1 MTTTST
7 STVLRGGRIVTPD
20 GVLEQGWLTVRDGLI
35 EQIGS
40 QQPGTNGTG
49 PGVEPGTYVVDLEGQ
64 WVLPGFV
71 DIHCHG
77 GGGASYTETSAARLA
92 TAAAAHRR
100 HGTTTTMASLVSG
113 PIPTLVNQIAGLVE
127 LVQDG
132 EFAGIHLEGPFISAA
147 RCGAHDPAVLRA
159 PDRDSVNALLAAGK
173 GAIRMVTLAPELDGG
188 VEAVRRFVD
197 AGVIVAIGH
206 TDATL
211 AQVLPA
217 VDAGATVA
225 THLFNGMRPL
235 HHREP
240 GPIGALLD
248 DDRVTIELICDL
260 VHLHPTVVRI
270 AARHAGP
277 NRTVLV
283 TDAMAAAGVGDGVY
297 QVGALRVTVRDGV
310 PTLDGGG
317 ALAASTLTLD
327 AAVRNFVHTCGMS
340 VVEAAEA
347 VASRPAQLLGRKD
360 EIGTLAP
367 GAVADLVVLDEGLH
381 TSQVMHNGVW
391 VE

>member
-1 MTTTST
+1 VTTTST
-7 STVLRGGRIVTPD
+7 PTLLHGGRIVTGT
-20 GVLEQGWLTVRDGLI
+20 GVLDNGWLTVRDGLI
-35 EQIGS
+35 EQV
-40 QQPGTNGTG
+40 GTG
-49 PGVEPGTYVVDLEGQ
+49 LPAEGDPDAPAVDLAGA

-77 GGGASYTETSAARLA
+77 GGGASYTERDPERLA
-92 TAAAAHRR
+92 AAVTAHRR
-100 HGTTTTMASLVSG
+100 HGTTTTMASLVSA
-113 PIPTLVNQIAGLVE
+113 PIPTLVEQVACLRE
-127 LVQDG
+127 LVTDG
-132 EFAGIHLEGPFISAA
+132 LFTGIHLEGPFISAA
-147 RCGAHDPAVLRA
+147 RCGAHDPAALRA
-159 PDRDSVNALLAAGK
+159 PDRESVDALLAAGH

-188 VEAVRRFVD
+188 VDAVRRFTD
-197 AGVIVAIGH
+197 AGVIVALGH

-248 DDRVTIELICDL
+248 DERVTVELICDL
-260 VHLHPTVVRI
+260 VHLHPTVVRM

-277 NRTVLV
+277 GRTVLV

-297 QVGALRVTVRDGV
+297 EVGALRVTVRDGV

-327 AAVRNFVHTCGMS
+327 AAVRNFVQTCGMTI
-340 VVEAAEA
+340 VEAAAA
-347 VASRPAQLLGRKD
+347 VSARPAALLGRQGG
-360 EIGTLAP
+360 IGAVTP
-367 GAVADLVVLDEGLH
+367 GAAADLVLLDEGLH
-381 TSQVMHNGVW
+381 VSNVMHSGTW
-391 VE
+391 LA